1 MRNIKEFE
9 NKVIKG
15 DCIEVMKTIPDNSV
29 DTVICDPPYE
39 LNFMGKGWDN
49 QGIAFQKETWEE
61 VLRVAKPGATLMAFG
76 GTRTYHRLACA
87 IEDAGWVIKDCIMWL
102 YGSGF
107 PKATDISKQLDKR
120 AGKERKKILNPKA
133 KQQTESK
140 GTTDYGDYEATTHI
154 TPNPISDEAKLWN
167 GWKSHGLKPA
177 YEPIIVAQKPNDGT
191 YANNALKWGVSGLNI
206 NEARIPTNEDL
217 SVERNGNKKLDTHKQ
232 GWGFKAVS
240 RGNEGR
246 FPSNIIL
253 DEEAAEMLDE
263 QSGDC
268 RASGK
273 YKQSGNTEWYG
284 GKSEYKHT
292 MFDDKGGASRFFKII
307 K

>member
-1 MRNIKEFE
+1 MKNIKQFE
-9 NKVIKG
+9 NKVING
-15 DCIEVMKTIPDNSV
+15 DCIEVMKTMPDNSV

-87 IEDAGWVIKDCIMWL
+87 IEDAGWQIFDCIFWI
-102 YGSGF
+102 YGVGF
-107 PKATDISKQLDKR
+107 PKSHNIHKAL
-120 AGKERKKILNPKA
+120 KKKGSEKA
-133 KQQTESK
+133 
-140 GTTDYGDYEATTHI
+140 
-154 TPNPISDEAKLWN
+154 DEWL
-167 GWKSHGLKPA
+167 GWGSALKPA
-177 YEPIIVAQKPNDGT
+177 VEPIVCARKPLDGT
-191 YANNALKWGVSGLNI
+191 YANNVLKWGVSGLNI
-206 NEARIPTNEDL
+206 DGGRIGTKPRT
-217 SVERNGNKKLDTHKQ
+217 THKD
-232 GWGFKAVS
+232 GNYRGNIPKESEWADDKKGFKKGFQN
-240 RGNEGR
+240 RGAQGR

-253 DEEAAEMLDE
+253 DEQAAEMLDE

-268 RASGK
+268 KASGK

-284 GKSEYKHT
+284 GKSKYKHT
-292 MFDDKGGASRFFKII
+292 MFNDKGGASRFFKII